1 MHNFNLNWNFNL
13 SHILASIISVI
24 FILIVAFIV
33 YIIAKGIIR
42 RLLLHKGD
50 KLTEGKKQRLKTL
63 ESLLTNIVFYIILFI
78 SVIAILGEFNI
89 DATGILASAGVLGLA
104 IGFGAKD
111 LVSDVVTGFF
121 MLMEDQINVG
131 EYVTVG
137 TYSGVVEGIGLR
149 LLKLRGTNGDLHYI
163 PNRDVRA
170 LTNHSRGNKQALVD
184 LELPIST
191 QVEQSIAKLESL
203 SKEIGQQLEKEIVD
217 GPHVIGVE
225 SVTTDTYQL
234 RILARTVNG
243 KQEEVER
250 QLRKAVA
257 KALHDRKLV

>member
-1 MHNFNLNWNFNL
+1 MDKFNLQWNLDL
-13 SHILASIISVI
+13 SAILSSIVSII

-33 YIIAKGIIR
+33 YIIAKSIIR
-42 RLLLHKGD
+42 RVLLPKGN
-50 KLTEGKKQRLKTL
+50 KLSEGKKQRLKTL
-63 ESLLTNIVFYIILFI
+63 QSLLTNIVFYIILFV
-78 SVIAILGEFNI
+78 SAIAILGEFHI

-149 LLKLRGTNGDLHYI
+149 LLKLRGTNGELHFI

-184 LELPIST
+184 LELPLST
-191 QVEQSIAKLESL
+191 QVEQSIEKLETL
-203 SKEIGQQLEKEIVD
+203 CKDLRHQLQEEIIE

-225 SVTTDTYQL
+225 SLTAETYQL

-250 QLRKAVA
+250 QLRKALA
-257 KALHDRKLV
+257 KALQDKQLV

>member
-1 MHNFNLNWNFNL
+1 MIIPNLNWNFDL
-13 SHILASIISVI
+13 VILTSVISVI

-33 YIIAKGIIR
+33 YFIAKSIIH

-50 KLTEGKKQRLKTL
+50 KLSEGKKQRLKTL
-63 ESLLTNIVFYIILFI
+63 QSLLTNMVFYIILFI
-78 SVIAILGEFNI
+78 SAIAILGEFHI

-149 LLKLRGTNGDLHYI
+149 LLKLRDTNGDLHYI

-191 QVEQSIAKLESL
+191 QVEKSIEKLESL
-203 SKEIGQQLEKEIVD
+203 AKEVGQQLEQEIVD

-225 SVTTDTYQL
+225 SLTADTYQL

-250 QLRKAVA
+250 QLRKALA
-257 KALHDRKLV
+257 KTLHDKQLV